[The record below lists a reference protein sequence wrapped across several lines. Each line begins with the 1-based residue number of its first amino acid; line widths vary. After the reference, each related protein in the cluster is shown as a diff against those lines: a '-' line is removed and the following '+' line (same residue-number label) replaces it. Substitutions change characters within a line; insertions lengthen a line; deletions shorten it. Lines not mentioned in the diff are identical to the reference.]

1 MRIFK
6 IPEEGSTY
14 LRFMSMIM
22 LIILYDIEL
31 FYLNVEHVFLYREE
45 KQGDL
50 AEQLE
55 SVAYVLCGDQ
65 PISLQKFYQIFQA
78 KGVSTQYNI
87 SNLSKNNNNLIV

>member
-1 MRIFK
+1 MNSLNYFIY
-6 IPEEGSTY
+6 IY
-14 LRFMSMIM
+14 N
-22 LIILYDIEL
+22 IL
-31 FYLNVEHVFLYREE
+31 NREE

-78 KGVSTQYNI
+78 KGVSKTIINI
-87 SNLSKNNNNLIV
+87 NTYANTHKVFIFGLKFISIKRIEITVIKLYELLRR

>member
-1 MRIFK
+1 M
-6 IPEEGSTY
+6 
-14 LRFMSMIM
+14 
-22 LIILYDIEL
+22 
-31 FYLNVEHVFLYREE
+31 YLNTNKITYVDIVYRRMVFHPNLFLLFFNRES

-78 KGVSTQYNI
+78 KGVS
-87 SNLSKNNNNLIV
+87 KPNNDYGLLIKPRIRDETVI

>member
-1 MRIFK
+1 MF
-6 IPEEGSTY
+6 
-14 LRFMSMIM
+14 
-22 LIILYDIEL
+22 
-31 FYLNVEHVFLYREE
+31 NREE

-78 KGVSTQYNI
+78 KGVSTMQLHPITKQLKRLTFFLVFKLI
-87 SNLSKNNNNLIV
+87 SDNTHFQQVIKSVFV

>member
-1 MRIFK
+1 MF
-6 IPEEGSTY
+6 
-14 LRFMSMIM
+14 F
-22 LIILYDIEL
+22 
-31 FYLNVEHVFLYREE
+31 NREE

-78 KGVSTQYNI
+78 KGVSIQYNYYI
-87 SNLSKNNNNLIV
+87 E

>member
-1 MRIFK
+1 MTKNNFTK
-6 IPEEGSTY
+6 AKMY
-14 LRFMSMIM
+14 LFECMM
-22 LIILYDIEL
+22 
-31 FYLNVEHVFLYREE
+31 FFNREE

-78 KGVSTQYNI
+78 KGVSKYIIT
-87 SNLSKNNNNLIV
+87 